1 MDIKRNGAQ
10 PSGKG
15 KPMHTRKGW
24 LLIAFLIT
32 LGVTTV
38 SAQQLPSYIK
48 QPSDAAGVF
57 AIYPGTG
64 VPPGS
69 EKATWHEQTMKAPG
83 FNGPNGMVRNVVI
96 PTITMFKPAAGKA
109 NGASLI
115 IAPGGA
121 FRFLTMDKEGY
132 DMARWLTQQGVT
144 AFVLKYRLTRTPDDD
159 NEMLAYM
166 RNLMNVLPR
175 QSRDDVKPPVGD
187 APSEAARLL
196 AEEDGRQAIRYVR
209 RHAAEWG
216 IDPQRIGI
224 AGFSAG
230 GGVAVAAAVEHDAQ
244 SRPDFVVGIYPG
256 IRKATPVPADAPP
269 MFLAITDDDILVAPL
284 SVARLYEEWRKA
296 DKPVELHIFTKG
308 RHGFGM
314 LKQNL
319 PSDLWIDL
327 LRNWLDTQGFLSPAK
342 K

>member
-1 MDIKRNGAQ
+1 
-10 PSGKG
+10 
-15 KPMHTRKGW
+15 
-24 LLIAFLIT
+24 
-32 LGVTTV
+32 V

-48 QPSDAAGVF
+48 RPSDAAGVF

-69 EKATWHEQTMKAPG
+69 EKATWREQTMQAPG
-83 FNGPNGMVRNVVI
+83 FTGPGGMVRNVVI

-115 IAPGGA
+115 VAPGGA

-144 AFVLKYRLTRTPDDD
+144 AFVLKYRLTHTPDDD
-159 NEMLAYM
+159 AEMLTYL

-209 RHAAEWG
+209 QHAAEWG
-216 IDPQRIGI
+216 LDPQRIGI

-244 SRPDFVVGIYPG
+244 SRPDFVAGIYPG
-256 IRKATPVPADAPP
+256 YRKSTPVPADAPP
-269 MFLAITDDDILVAPL
+269 MFLAISDDDILVSPL
-284 SVARLYEEWRKA
+284 SVARLYEEWRNA

-319 PSDLWIDL
+319 PTDSWIDL
-327 LRNWLDTQGFLSPAK
+327 LRNWLDAQGFLVPAK